1 MKSAPLRAGPGIIPH
16 VLPRLALAS
25 VILLTGCF
33 LWGGGEEEP
42 RKRTVLFSGGEEVE
56 VVESP
61 GPCQWEGRAHSVR
74 TRRCD
79 EGTSRECLED
89 GIWRVTGTC

>member
-1 MKSAPLRAGPGIIPH
+1 MKSARLRAGPGIIPH

-61 GPCQWEGRAHSVR
+61 GALPVGGPRTQRA
-74 TRRCD
+74 D
-79 EGTSRECLED
+79 QAL
-89 GIWRVTGTC
+89 

>member
-1 MKSAPLRAGPGIIPH
+1 MKPSRLRAEPGIIRC

-33 LWGGGEEEP
+33 LWGGDEEEP
-42 RKRTVLFSGGEEVE
+42 LKRTVLFSSGEENE
-56 VVESP
+56 IVESP
-61 GPCQWEGRAHSVR
+61 GPCKWEGRAYNVR

-79 EGTSRECLED
+79 EGTFRECLED
-89 GIWRVTGTC
+89 GSWRVTGTC